1 MDQKP
6 SFESLPLSEEVKKA
20 IAELEYTEPSPI
32 QLQSIPLIV
41 EGHDV
46 IGQAQTGT
54 GKTAAFGLPAID
66 KIDTKNRNTQCII
79 LCPTR
84 ELAVQVSNNIKK
96 YSKYKRGLSSLAIYG
111 GESIDR
117 QIRSLD
123 QGVHIVVGTPGR
135 VIDHIDR
142 GTLNLKN
149 IHTVILDEADE
160 MLNMGFIDDI
170 KEILSNTPEERQTIL
185 FSATMPREIMELTR
199 KFQKNPEIIKITK
212 KEITVSNIDQ
222 RYFETRS
229 EHKVELLCRLLDF
242 HQIKLSLIFCNTKR
256 KVDELVEDLQKR
268 GYAAEGLHGD
278 LRQTS
283 RNQVM
288 AKFRSGVLNILIAT
302 DVAARGIDVNDV
314 EAVFNYDLPLD
325 SENYVHRIGRTGRA
339 GRSGYSFSFVGSR
352 DRRLLSDI
360 MNYTKAE
367 IVKHNA
373 PSTADVKSAKAK
385 AFIISLNKSIEGAD
399 LTEFVERLEELS
411 AESGAD
417 IKQIAAFLL
426 KDKLKF
432 DNIDESID
440 LNGGGSRDGR
450 RGSRDFESRDSF
462 KGGRDRERT
471 SRGRDDRGE
480 RSFSDRGAKS
490 TFSRGERVE
499 RAPREQGA
507 RTAGMTRLFMNA
519 GKKDRLRPNDIV
531 GAITGE
537 TEIKGSQIGNIDM
550 FDKFCFVEV
559 PVNMVNEVIDKM
571 AQRKIKGLKV
581 NFEVAND

>member
-1 MDQKP
+1 
-6 SFESLPLSEEVKKA
+6 
-20 IAELEYTEPSPI
+20 
-32 QLQSIPLIV
+32 
-41 EGHDV
+41 
-46 IGQAQTGT
+46 
-54 GKTAAFGLPAID
+54 
-66 KIDTKNRNTQCII
+66 
-79 LCPTR
+79 
-84 ELAVQVSNNIKK
+84 
-96 YSKYKRGLSSLAIYG
+96 
-111 GESIDR
+111 
-117 QIRSLD
+117 
-123 QGVHIVVGTPGR
+123 
-135 VIDHIDR
+135 
-142 GTLNLKN
+142 
-149 IHTVILDEADE
+149 
-160 MLNMGFIDDI
+160 
-170 KEILSNTPEERQTIL
+170 
-185 FSATMPREIMELTR
+185 
-199 KFQKNPEIIKITK
+199 
-212 KEITVSNIDQ
+212 
-222 RYFETRS
+222 
-229 EHKVELLCRLLDF
+229 
-242 HQIKLSLIFCNTKR
+242 
-256 KVDELVEDLQKR
+256 
-268 GYAAEGLHGD
+268 
-278 LRQTS
+278 
-283 RNQVM
+283 
-288 AKFRSGVLNILIAT
+288 
-302 DVAARGIDVNDV
+302 
-314 EAVFNYDLPLD
+314 
-325 SENYVHRIGRTGRA
+325 
-339 GRSGYSFSFVGSR
+339 
-352 DRRLLSDI
+352 

-471 SRGRDDRGE
+471 SRSRDDRGE